1 VKTARLGSAYLNQTP
16 LAWDQNLAN
25 INAALDLSRERGVGF
40 LCLPELAITGYG
52 CEDLFLAPHLRRRA
66 LALLMELLPRT
77 KGLFTAL
84 GLPLEIEGQLYNA
97 LAVCADGQLLG
108 VVPKQQLAL
117 TGLHYEPRWF
127 KAWPA
132 GRQARAKVAGRET
145 RVGDLAFRVDG
156 ACVGFEIC
164 EDAWSGDQR
173 PAPRLAARGVNLL
186 LSPAASHFAFGKT
199 LQRRAL
205 GQSVASRHALAYA
218 YANLMGNESG
228 RVVFDGGAYLLDAQ
242 GRLVAEG
249 QRFSYQGFG
258 LVDAV
263 VELKARPAEEGPGLV
278 EAGFHP
284 TPPQGP
290 AAEPVAGGAQAW
302 EQDPHEEFS
311 RAGALGLFDYLRK
324 SHARGY
330 AISLSGG
337 ADSAACAVLV
347 RQMAELGAADLGW
360 PAFSRALAAV
370 PGLDA
375 TSGPAAGMPL
385 LLRTLYQA
393 TAHSGPVTRAA
404 ASAVAKA
411 VGSRHDTVEIQFLV
425 DGYRQ
430 LAERVLGRP
439 LAWQDDD
446 LTLQNLQARV
456 RSPGVWALANA
467 ENRLLLAT
475 NNRSES
481 AAGYTTMDGDTS
493 GGLAPVAGVGKQF
506 LRGWLSWVERQGP
519 AGLGPI
525 PALRAVNAQAP
536 TAELR
541 PPEDGQTDEGDL
553 MPYMVLDVLEH
564 LCVVER
570 LTPLE
575 AWREARERLAAYPAD
590 ELKRWT
596 RRFYQLWSH
605 AQWKRERLALSF
617 HLDDHNVDPRSW
629 CRWPVLTGGFTHELK
644 ELEAAQ
650 A

>member
-1 VKTARLGSAYLNQTP
+1 MKRVRLGSAFLNQTP

-25 INAALDLSRERGVGF
+25 VSAALDLARERGVGF
-40 LCLPELAITGYG
+40 LCLPELALTGYG
-52 CEDLFLAPHLRRRA
+52 CEDLFLAPHLRRKA
-66 LALLMELLPRT
+66 LELLAELVPRT
-77 KGLFTAL
+77 KGLFTAF
-84 GLPLEIEGQLYNA
+84 GLPLEIEGHVYNA

-127 KAWPA
+127 RAWSP
-132 GRQARAKVAGRET
+132 GRQTRLKLGGRET
-145 RVGDLAFRVDG
+145 RVGDLAFQVDG

-164 EDAWSGDQR
+164 EDAWSGELR

-186 LSPAASHFAFGKT
+186 LSPAASHFAFGKS
-199 LQRRAL
+199 LQRRRL
-205 GQSVASRHALAYA
+205 GEDVARRHALAYA

-249 QRFSYQGFG
+249 ARFSFQGLG

-263 VELKARPAEEGPGLV
+263 VELKTRPVEEGPGLV

-284 TPPQGP
+284 DPPKAP
-290 AAEPVAGGAQAW
+290 LSEPLAGAQRW
-302 EQDPHEEFS
+302 EAQPHEEFA
-311 RAGALGLFDYLRK
+311 RAVALGLFDYLRK
-324 SHARGY
+324 SRTRGF

-347 RQMAELGAADLGW
+347 RLMADLGAADLGW
-360 PAFSRALAAV
+360 PAFSRALDCV
-370 PGLDA
+370 PGLGQA
-375 TSGPAAGMPL
+375 GSPGAAMPL
-385 LLRTLYQA
+385 LLRTLYQG

-430 LAERVLGRP
+430 LAERVLGRG
-439 LAWQDDD
+439 LAWQEDD

-456 RSPGVWALANA
+456 RSPGIWALANA
-467 ENRLLLAT
+467 EDRLLLAT

-493 GGLAPVAGVGKQF
+493 GGLAPVAGVGKHF
-506 LRGWLSWVERQGP
+506 LRNWLRWMEAQGP
-519 AGLGPI
+519 EGLQPI
-525 PALRAVNAQAP
+525 PALKAVNDQSP

-553 MPYMVLDVLEH
+553 MPYEVLDALEH
-564 LCVVER
+564 ACVVER

-575 AWREARERLAAYPAD
+575 AWRTVRPAFPAYTS
-590 ELKRWT
+590 EEMRHWT
-596 RRFYQLWSH
+596 RRLYQLWSH

-629 CRWPVLTGGFTHELK
+629 CRWPVLSGAFKVELA
-644 ELEAAQ
+644 ELESAAD
-650 A
+650 